1 MSGAIKTRDLVHK
14 ISLLS
19 KFKGA
24 LVGAVVGDCL
34 GAPFEASWDVK
45 LEAVKR
51 FFSQLQSTGTNLYTR
66 FRVDECNDKNIKELR
81 NSTCWLVCC
90 RSTLVKRVES
100 PSKLYCAVISLKT
113 LACSVNYFEGEG

>member
-51 FFSQLQSTGTNLYTR
+51 FFSQLQSRG
-66 FRVDECNDKNIKELR
+66 I
-81 NSTCWLVCC
+81 ST
-90 RSTLVKRVES
+90 SHGQ
-100 PSKLYCAVISLKT
+100 ISEQCVLT
-113 LACSVNYFEGEG
+113 VSVQHL